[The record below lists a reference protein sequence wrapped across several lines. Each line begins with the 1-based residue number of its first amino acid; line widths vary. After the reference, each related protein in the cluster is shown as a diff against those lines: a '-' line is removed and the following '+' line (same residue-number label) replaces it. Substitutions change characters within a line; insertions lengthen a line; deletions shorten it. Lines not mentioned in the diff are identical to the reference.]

1 MVRGAIQAKR
11 RSEKMSHAEVVNA
24 FSDRKQELDRALAFL
39 DRGIVALQR
48 DWPAGG
54 PVPRDTKAPGSAP
67 SAEDPMAILTQ
78 LGTMRDQGLITPAE
92 YEAKRAEVIA
102 RI

>member
-1 MVRGAIQAKR
+1 
-11 RSEKMSHAEVVNA
+11 MSHAEVVNA
-24 FSDRKQELDRALAFL
+24 FSDRKQELDKSLAFL
-39 DRGIVALQR
+39 DRVIVGLQR

-54 PVPRDTKAPGSAP
+54 PTPRDTKAPAP
-67 SAEDPMAILTQ
+67 SSPTEDPMAILTQ
-78 LGTMRDQGLITPAE
+78 LGTMRDQGLITPEE